1 MQDKKEKRK
10 KTFSWRDID
19 ITGGRSAR
27 TSNKV
32 SWLNRNKQAYFKPC
46 ELRAADPLRGLVLRL
61 TSQTPAKI
69 KHTRL
74 SKQLLANAEHGKNNR
89 VMTSG
94 MSNTLVIVRTYP
106 NTAPTAR
113 ERRERVRQRGWT
125 THQHLYFLQPRHIKA
140 FSAHLSAC
148 ACKSKGI
155 LWTCTHAHA
164 HTHRLKQHLL
174 CAAESKTGVGKVKDF
189 AVDEGITRLSSLCQG
204 RRGEWLFTKKRE
216 GGGGRVIAVSQ
227 AVLSCL
233 RVTSSL
239 HFHPSLSPAAIIEMR
254 HTSTPP

>member
-27 TSNKV
+27 TTNKV

-94 MSNTLVIVRTYP
+94 VSNTLVIVRTYP

-113 ERRERVRQRGWT
+113 ERRERGWDKEAE
-125 THQHLYFLQPRHIKA
+125 QHTNISTFCNPGTSKPSPPIYLHVPVNQKAYFEPAR
-140 FSAHLSAC
+140 
-148 ACKSKGI
+148 
-155 LWTCTHAHA
+155 T
-164 HTHRLKQHLL
+164 HTHTHTGSSSICFVQQSPRL
-174 CAAESKTGVGKVKDF
+174 G
-189 AVDEGITRLSSLCQG
+189 
-204 RRGEWLFTKKRE
+204 
-216 GGGGRVIAVSQ
+216 
-227 AVLSCL
+227 
-233 RVTSSL
+233 
-239 HFHPSLSPAAIIEMR
+239 
-254 HTSTPP
+254 

>member
-27 TSNKV
+27 TTNKV

-94 MSNTLVIVRTYP
+94 VSNTLVIVRTYP

-155 LWTCTHAHA
+155 LWTCTHAHT
-164 HTHRLKQHLL
+164 HTQAQAAFAL
-174 CAAESKTGVGKVKDF
+174 CSRVQDWGREGKRF
-189 AVDEGITRLSSLCQG
+189 CC
-204 RRGEWLFTKKRE
+204 RRGNYAPQLTLSREERRMTVYQKERGGWWEGHCCVSGSAFLSASHLFT
-216 GGGGRVIAVSQ
+216 
-227 AVLSCL
+227 
-233 RVTSSL
+233 
-239 HFHPSLSPAAIIEMR
+239 SLSPF
-254 HTSTPP
+254 T